1 LPWRRIE
8 YGMGEIEIVQQYRRI
23 AVVGL
28 SANPYRPSHFVSVY
42 MAQHGYEITPVNP
55 GQTEIL
61 GRKCYR
67 SLKDVPQPLEIVN
80 IFRDP
85 SAVPAIVEEAIECAA
100 KVIWMQLGVVHE
112 AAAQRAREAGLIV
125 VMDKCIKIEH
135 ARFGDGL
142 GLRV

>member
-1 LPWRRIE
+1 
-8 YGMGEIEIVQQYRRI
+8 MGEIEIIQQYRRI

-28 SANPYRPSHFVSVY
+28 SANPYRPSHYVAEY

-85 SAVPAIVEEAIECAA
+85 SAVPAIVEEAIECGA
-100 KVIWMQLGVVHE
+100 KVIWMQLGVIHE
-112 AAAQRAREAGLIV
+112 AAAQRARDAGLIV
-125 VMDKCIKIEH
+125 IMNKCIKIEH
-135 ARFGDGL
+135 ARFASAAKL
-142 GLRV
+142 